1 MTGELAMASVTST
14 CGKHEPRPH
23 FMQLEHVGIAV
34 KDIDGALRTFE
45 ALLGHPPYKVEDVL
59 SESVRTHFFGAGS
72 VKIELLE
79 SLDPSS
85 TLARFIEKRGEGLH
99 HLAFIVQDL
108 DATVER
114 MRDRGFEIVG
124 DGITSGADEK
134 KIFFIHP
141 KSTNGV
147 LIECCADLG
156 VNDDSDDK

>member
-1 MTGELAMASVTST
+1 MASVTST
-14 CGKHEPRPH
+14 CWKHEPLRH

-34 KDIDGALRTFE
+34 KDIDGALQTFE
-45 ALLGHPPYKVEDVL
+45 ALLGHPRYKVEDVS

-85 TLARFIEKRGEGLH
+85 TVARFIEKRGEGLH
-99 HLAFIVQDL
+99 HLAFVVQDL

-124 DGITSGADEK
+124 DGITSGADAK
-134 KIFFIHP
+134 RVFFIHP

-147 LIECCADLG
+147 LIECCADRG
-156 VNDDSDDK
+156 VNDDSNDE